1 MNYEIKTDRL
11 ILRPLSTD
19 DLETVHAYASDEEN
33 TAYMFWLPNHT
44 IEETRQFLIRV
55 SSEWQKG
62 IASEAAFAIKDFAIN
77 TLHLKKLIANCDY
90 RNAASYTL
98 MNKIGLK
105 LEKDDGVRTY
115 PKKHETVKQLT
126 YSMETGDIG

>member
-1 MNYEIKTDRL
+1 MHMLLMKRTLHIC
-11 ILRPLSTD
+11 
-19 DLETVHAYASDEEN
+19 
-33 TAYMFWLPNHT
+33 FPNHT

-62 IASEAAFAIKDFAIN
+62 IASEAAFAIN